1 VSGARTVLTAVPL
14 SDIEGVA
21 WPAMPGAS
29 AARMLALQQQL
40 AHSQWW
46 PPERH
51 RLWQFRQLRPLL
63 EHAFRTVP
71 FHRPR
76 LAAAGYQPGQEI
88 TEELWPRLPLLTR
101 VEVRAAGAAVRST
114 EVPRQHGG
122 IGQTDTSGSTGTP
135 IKVPKTALEQTLWSA
150 FALREELWHR
160 RDWGAR
166 VAVIRGMGN
175 ATTGE
180 RKPNWGPPL
189 AGIFATGPVTAFEIR
204 SDVRRQAEWL
214 RRVNPDY
221 LLTFGTNIA
230 FLCQEFR
237 AQGWTLPRLR
247 EVRSVGEVIEPETR
261 RLCREVWGVGITDVY
276 SCEEA
281 GYLAFQ
287 CPGREHYH
295 VQMEGVLLEVLDER
309 GRPCAPGETGRV
321 VATPLH
327 NYAMPFIRYELGDIA
342 EVGPPCPCGRGL
354 QVLTRMVGRARDL
367 VRLPTGEKRYAW
379 QSPAKLAEIEP
390 ILRYQVAQV
399 ALDELEVRLVATR
412 ALTPAEEEAFR
423 RAVIANLGYEFRFRF
438 VYREELPRASGGKYF
453 VFRSELDA
461 GGGG

>member
-1 VSGARTVLTAVPL
+1 M
-14 SDIEGVA
+14 A
-21 WPAMPGAS
+21 WPAIPTAP

-46 PPERH
+46 SPERH
-51 RLWQFRQLRPLL
+51 RAWQFRQLRPLL
-63 EHAFRTVP
+63 EHAFRAVP
-71 FHRPR
+71 FYRSR
-76 LAAAGYQPGQEI
+76 LESAGYQPGQEI
-88 TEELWPRLPLLTR
+88 TAELWRRLPLLTR
-101 VEVRAAGAAVRST
+101 VEVRAAGAAILST
-114 EVPRQHGG
+114 SVPREHGA
-122 IGQTDTSGSTGTP
+122 IHETSTSGSTGTP
-135 IKVPKTALEQTLWSA
+135 IKVPKTALEQTFWSA
-150 FALREELWHR
+150 FALREELWHL
-160 RDWGAR
+160 RDWSAR
-166 VAVIRGMGN
+166 VAVIRAAGN
-175 ATTGE
+175 AAAGE
-180 RKPNWGPPL
+180 RSPNWGSPL
-189 AGIFATGPVTAFEIR
+189 AGIFATGTLTAFEIR

-214 RRVNPDY
+214 RRDNPDY

-230 FLCQEFR
+230 FLCEEFR
-237 AQGWTLPRLR
+237 ARGWRLPRLR

-309 GRPCAPGETGRV
+309 GHPCAPGETGRV

-354 QVLTRMVGRARDL
+354 EVLTRMVGRARDF
-367 VRLPTGEKRYAW
+367 VRLPSGEKRYAW

-399 ALDELEVRLVATR
+399 ALGELEVRLVATR
-412 ALTPAEEEAFR
+412 PLTPAEEEAFR

-438 VYREELPRASGGKYF
+438 VYREELPRAPGGKYF

-461 GGGG
+461 AGGG

>member
-1 VSGARTVLTAVPL
+1 MSGARTGLTAVAL
-14 SDIEGVA
+14 SDIEGIG
-21 WPAMPGAS
+21 WPAIPTN
-29 AARMLALQQQL
+29 AATRMLSLQQQL

-46 PPERH
+46 SPERH
-51 RLWQFRQLRPLL
+51 RAWQFRQLRPLL
-63 EHAFRTVP
+63 EHAFRAVP
-71 FHRPR
+71 FYQAR
-76 LAAAGYQPGQEI
+76 LAAAGYRPGQEI
-88 TEELWPRLPLLTR
+88 TEELWQRLPLLTR
-101 VEVRAAGAAVRST
+101 VEVRAAGAAIVST
-114 EVPRQHGG
+114 AVPREHGA
-122 IGQTDTSGSTGTP
+122 IHQTSTSGSTGTP
-135 IKVPKTALEQTLWSA
+135 IKVPKTALEQTIWSA

-160 RDWGAR
+160 RDWSTR
-166 VAVIRGMGN
+166 VAVIRAAGN
-175 ATTGE
+175 AARGE
-180 RKPNWGPPL
+180 RSPNWGSPL
-189 AGIFATGPVTAFEIR
+189 AGIFATGMLTSFDIR

-214 RRVNPDY
+214 KRENPDY

-237 AQGWTLPRLR
+237 ARGWTLPALR
-247 EVRSVGEVIEPETR
+247 EVRSVGEVIEPEIR

-287 CPGREHYH
+287 CPAREHYH

-309 GRPCAPGETGRV
+309 VRPCAPGEAGRV
-321 VATPLH
+321 VATTLH

-342 EVGPPCPCGRGL
+342 EVGSPCPCGRGL

-379 QSPAKLAEIEP
+379 QSPGKLAEIEP

-412 ALTPAEEEAFR
+412 PLTPTEEAAFR
-423 RAVIANLGYEFRFRF
+423 SAVVANLGYEFRFRF
-438 VYREELPRASGGKYF
+438 VYREEIPRAHSGKYF

-461 GGGG
+461 SGGG